1 VSERTRERERAGAI
15 RLVHVVTVPLSLGF
29 LDGQPRYMAAR
40 GIETTAVSSA
50 GPHQQPFAAKEHV
63 DVVTVEM
70 PRRIT
75 PFRDLVAIA
84 RLVALIRRVRPH
96 IVHAHTPKG
105 GLLGMIAAWVARV
118 PVRVYHMRGLPAMTA
133 TGMRRRLLTWS
144 ERLAC
149 ALADRVICVSPS
161 LRWYAV
167 AHGLCPE
174 AKIVTLLGGSGNG
187 VDALGRFHPDLPPG
201 DAAARRTAL
210 RAALNIS
217 DEALVVGFVGRLV
230 RDKGVVE
237 LAEAWREVSARFTDA
252 HLLVAGP
259 FEPQDPIPDDTRRY
273 LETDSRIHLTGQTD
287 ETRTIYAAA
296 DIIVLPTYRE
306 GMPNVPLEAAAMR
319 LAVVATDIP
328 GCVDAVHDGV
338 TGTLVPARDALALG
352 TAIARYLSDG
362 PLRVRHGAA
371 GRERMLREFA
381 REEIWRAIYAEYCA
395 LLMVKG
401 CPAPVSERSRVHIE
415 PQCVSQELV

>member
-1 VSERTRERERAGAI
+1 MSERTRERESPGAI
-15 RLVHVVTVPLSLGF
+15 RLVHVVTVPQSLGF
-29 LDGQPRYMAAR
+29 LDGQPRYMAER

-50 GPHQQPFAAKEHV
+50 GPYQQPFAANEPV
-63 DVVTVEM
+63 EVVTVEM

-84 RLVALIRRVRPH
+84 RLVALIRRIRPH

-105 GLLGMIAAWVARV
+105 GLLGMIAAWIART

-144 ERLAC
+144 ERIAC

-161 LRWYAV
+161 LRRYAV
-167 AHGLCPE
+167 EHGLCPE
-174 AKIVTLLGGSGNG
+174 TKIVTLLGGSGNG

-201 DAAARRTAL
+201 DTAARRNAL
-210 RAALNIS
+210 RAALDIS

-237 LAEAWREVSARFTDA
+237 LAEAWRGLSARFPGA
-252 HLLVAGP
+252 HLLIAGP
-259 FEPQDPIPDDTRRY
+259 FEPQDPIPADTRRY
-273 LETDSRIHLTGQTD
+273 LETDPRIHLMGQTD

-296 DIIVLPTYRE
+296 EVIVLPTHRE
-306 GMPNVPLEAAAMR
+306 GMPNVPLEAAGMG
-319 LAVVATDIP
+319 LPVVATDIP
-328 GCVDAVHDGV
+328 GCVDAVRDGV
-338 TGTLVPARDALALG
+338 TGTLVPPRDALALG
-352 TAIARYLSDG
+352 SAIAAYLSDG
-362 PLRVRHGAA
+362 ALRARHGAA
-371 GRERMLREFA
+371 GRERVLREFA

-395 LLMVKG
+395 LLMMKG
-401 CPAPVSERSRVHIE
+401 CRVPVAERSRVHIE
-415 PQCVSQELV
+415 PQCVSRELV